1 MFGRGGGHSAQVQSQ
16 RGGTKYGFSLRS
28 LSIQSLKTG
37 KRTEKGP
44 KKKKSVR
51 KVHTR
56 ICEALDPEFKPM
68 S

>member
-37 KRTEKGP
+37 RGQKEGP
-44 KKKKSVR
+44 KKKKKKS
-51 KVHTR
+51 KKG
-56 ICEALDPEFKPM
+56 AYQNM
-68 S
+68 